1 MTFEEG
7 TGDEFLLTCFVCKNP
22 FGLVA
27 QFCGYCQATRQQAL
41 GVERAKPNQQVLL
54 VQEARPAVTTP
65 PPVQQQ
71 PQQPQQP
78 QRQIRQEPGVFTPQ
92 QPQSKPQF
100 TPQQPQFTPPDKAR
114 PRPQKVQQKSVFKEN
129 AQLRTKSFGM
139 WQKKNSKKLVLLGTV
154 AFLISSYFTVQSI
167 IFLTN
172 SPNNVAEDR
181 LYLGASRSTS
191 YFENFPENAGIRFF
205 PAKFSAWPDSNSGRW
220 TSSSTWNGWKG
231 SATVNFLAAGS
242 DVSGYPIT
250 GNFKAKYS
258 STLGIFRKV
267 TWVPE
272 APATININYPGDR
285 GLSIYING
293 LAAGTTARPLVS
305 PGQYQIYPGT
315 LTVNFYDLSTGEE
328 LPEYSRFYFI
338 DAQGSYDFNLG

>member
-71 PQQPQQP
+71 PQ
-78 QRQIRQEPGVFTPQ
+78 RQTRQEPGIFRPQ
-92 QPQSKPQF
+92 RPQSKPQSR
-100 TPQQPQFTPPDKAR
+100 PQQPQFAPPDKAR
-114 PRPQKVQQKSVFKEN
+114 PRPQKVRRKSVFKEN
-129 AQLRTKSFGM
+129 AQLRSKNFGM
-139 WQKKNSKKLVLLGTV
+139 WQKKNSKKLVLLGTF
-154 AFLISSYFTVQSI
+154 AFLISSYFTAQSI

-181 LYLGASRSTS
+181 LYLGANRSAS
-191 YFENFPENAGIRFF
+191 YFDDFPENSGIRFF
-205 PAKFSAWPDSNSGRW
+205 PAKFSTWPDSDSQKW
-220 TSSSTWNGWKG
+220 TSSSSWNGWKG

-242 DVSGYPIT
+242 DVSGIPIT
-250 GNFKAKYS
+250 GEFKAKYS

-267 TWVPE
+267 TWVAQ
-272 APATININYPGDR
+272 APALLTIDYPNVSGV
-285 GLSIYING
+285 SIYING
-293 LAAGTTARPLVS
+293 IAAGTTSRPLVS
-305 PGQYQIYPGT
+305 PGQYQMYPGT
-315 LTVNFYDLSTGEE
+315 FTVNFYDLSTGEE
-328 LPEYSRFYFI
+328 LTTYERYYFI
-338 DAQGSYDFNLG
+338 DAQGSYEMSIN

>member
-54 VQEARPAVTTP
+54 VQENRAAVNTP

-71 PQQPQQP
+71 PQ
-78 QRQIRQEPGVFTPQ
+78 RQMRQEPGIFTPQ
-92 QPQSKPQF
+92 QPQSR
-100 TPQQPQFTPPDKAR
+100 PQQPQFAPPDKAR

-139 WQKKNSKKLVLLGTV
+139 WQKKNSKKLVLLGTF

-181 LYLGASRSTS
+181 LYLGASRSTT
-191 YFENFPENAGIRFF
+191 YFDNFPENSGFRFF
-205 PAKFSAWPDSNSGRW
+205 PAKFSTWPDSDSQKW
-220 TSSSTWNGWKG
+220 TSSSSWNGWKG

-242 DVSGYPIT
+242 DVSGIPIT
-250 GNFKAKYS
+250 GEFKAQYS
-258 STLGIFRKV
+258 STLGIFRKA
-267 TWVPE
+267 TWVAQ
-272 APATININYPGDR
+272 APAILTIDYPNESGV
-285 GLSIYING
+285 SIYING
-293 LAAGTTARPLVS
+293 IAAGTTSRPAVS
-305 PGQYQIYPGT
+305 PGQYQMYPGT
-315 LTVNFYDLSTGEE
+315 FTVNFYDLSSGEE
-328 LPEYSRFYFI
+328 LTDYSRYYFI
-338 DAQGSYDFNLG
+338 DAQGAYEMSFN

>member
-71 PQQPQQP
+71 PQ
-78 QRQIRQEPGVFTPQ
+78 RQMRQEPGIFTPQ
-92 QPQSKPQF
+92 QPQSRPQSNPQSR
-100 TPQQPQFTPPDKAR
+100 PQQPQFAPPDKAR

-181 LYLGASRSTS
+181 LYLGANRSTS
-191 YFENFPENAGIRFF
+191 YFDDFPENSGIRFF
-205 PAKFSAWPDSNSGRW
+205 PAKFSTWPDSDSQKW
-220 TSSSTWNGWKG
+220 TSSSSWNGWKG

-242 DVSGYPIT
+242 DVSGIPIT
-250 GNFKAKYS
+250 GEFKAKYS
-258 STLGIFRKV
+258 STLGIFRKA
-267 TWVPE
+267 TWVAQ
-272 APATININYPGDR
+272 APATLTIDYPNDSGV
-285 GLSIYING
+285 SIYING
-293 LAAGTTARPLVS
+293 IAAGTTSRPAVS
-305 PGQYQIYPGT
+305 PGQYQMYPGT
-315 LTVNFYDLSTGEE
+315 FTVNFYDLSSGEE
-328 LPEYSRFYFI
+328 LTDYSRYYFI
-338 DAQGSYDFNLG
+338 DAQGSYEMSFN